1 MVKGKQCLVDPENF
15 VILLSDE
22 ILDDNIELAAGA
34 QGKSV
39 FRIFSVVCL
48 TPLYMMIAYPLWKNK
63 TTAAL
68 MQRCFFFTKTSA
80 AQAGQVN
87 QYSNFEKHID
97 IYLCVCYNKRIDNYQ
112 CEVRGMKSTDIA
124 LICKALGD
132 SNRLEIVRMLSDG
145 EKCGCK
151 LLERFEIT
159 QPTLS
164 HHMKILVE
172 CGLVNAR
179 KEGKWQHYSLNCK
192 TLAGFK
198 SFIDGLSCCESGSDC
213 ESGCCP

>member
-1 MVKGKQCLVDPENF
+1 MEKQ
-15 VILLSDE
+15 
-22 ILDDNIELAAGA
+22 DNGSFDAA
-34 QGKSV
+34 V
-39 FRIFSVVCL
+39 L
-48 TPLYMMIAYPLWKNK
+48 
-63 TTAAL
+63 
-68 MQRCFFFTKTSA
+68 FFAKTSA
-80 AQAGQVN
+80 AQAGQIN
-87 QYSNFEKHID
+87 QYANFEKHID

-192 TLAGFK
+192 TLADFK